1 MTTFPDWTGP
11 EAVRR
16 LNAAAGKN
24 CYFNWPGDCVLPQ
37 VQALQQLMVD
47 LNMQPPKDE
56 AEELWLEICD
66 ACHWAYLERPRGIAL
81 PLIRAA
87 LAKAAG
93 A

>member
-16 LNAAAGKN
+16 LNAFKALTE
-24 CYFNWPGDCVLPQ
+24 YHWPQDGTSVH
-37 VQALQQLMVD
+37 VRALQQLMVD

-56 AEELWLEICD
+56 AEEITDNIMRFLEGNNFSLRRVSVCN
-66 ACHWAYLERPRGIAL
+66 Y
-81 PLIRAA
+81 IRAA

>member
-16 LNAAAGKN
+16 LNAFKALTE
-24 CYFNWPGDCVLPQ
+24 YHWPQDGTSVH
-37 VQALQQLMVD
+37 VRALQQLMVD
-47 LNMQPPKDE
+47 LNMQPPKDA
-56 AEELWLEICD
+56 AEELCD
-66 ACHWAYLERPRGIAL
+66 AIRGAAHRDWL

-93 A
+93 GGE

>member
-16 LNAAAGKN
+16 LNIKIYPGNTPYA
-24 CYFNWPGDCVLPQ
+24 WPNSRHEPAVL
-37 VQALQQLMVD
+37 AMQQLMVD
-47 LNMQPPKDE
+47 LNMPEPKDA
-56 AEELWLEICD
+56 AEELIDAINAEIGGVIGVSRVD
-66 ACHWAYLERPRGIAL
+66 IL